1 MTLEELKRLI
11 ADGEGERLEC
21 KETTGQRGEACRTLC
36 AFLNGDG
43 GTVVFGVSRGG
54 KLTGQLVSDE
64 TKRDLARAFCDFV
77 PGIEILTEYVPV
89 DETHQAVVCRVAG
102 GPHKPYA
109 YDGRPYRRVQST
121 TTKMP
126 QDQYAAL
133 IARRGGFQSKWELQW
148 DENVSMDDVDLAEV
162 TRTAKI
168 AVAEGRLAPDV
179 NINDPKDLLRRF
191 GLLKD
196 EHPLNGAMALFGK
209 NLTFYPQCIL
219 KMAWFKGKD
228 KTIFLDNR
236 MVEGNIIQLQ
246 SEAMAFCFKHL
257 NLSGVVRGLYREEE
271 LEVPAEALRE
281 AIINALAHRLYTS
294 GGSVSL
300 AIYED
305 RVEISNPGNFSP
317 DASAQGIGAGM
328 ASTPRNPTIAKVL
341 YLRKAIEMWGRGIG
355 LILAA
360 CERAHLAAPKIYE
373 DRGFVYTVF
382 ARPTAQ
388 EWQGKVGETDEVNRD
403 VNHEV
408 NVGTN
413 GTKDGTKK
421 SDEGANGVNDGDKEV
436 LGAVNCGTNVGT
448 KDEESGTNDANDDV
462 NGTCVGTKNDLNGTK
477 EVGVGTNCKE
487 NGTNEFDDDELLLEN
502 VRNEP
507 NLSLEELAERL
518 NVSRRTVA
526 RMVEHLKAQGRIR
539 RVGGTR
545 GHWET

>member
-43 GTVVFGVSRGG
+43 GTVVFGVSRKG
-54 KLTGQLVSDE
+54 KVTGQLVSDE
-64 TKRDLARAFCDFV
+64 TKRDLARAFCDFE
-77 PGIEILTEYVPV
+77 PGIEIPTEYVPV
-89 DETHQAVVCRVAG
+89 DATHQAIVCRVAG
-102 GPHKPYA
+102 GSHKPYA

-126 QDQYAAL
+126 QEQYAAQ
-133 IARRGGFQSKWELQW
+133 IASHDGFQSKWELQW
-148 DENVSMDDVDLAEV
+148 DENVSIDDVDLAEV
-162 TRTAKI
+162 TRTAEI
-168 AVAEGRLAPDV
+168 AVAEGRLSPDV
-179 NINDPKDLLRRF
+179 NINDSKDLLRRF

-281 AIINALAHRLYTS
+281 AIINALAHRLYPS

-305 RVEISNPGNFSP
+305 RVEISNPGSFSP
-317 DASAQGIGAGM
+317 DVAAQGVVSGM
-328 ASTPRNPTIAKVL
+328 ASMPRNPTIAKVL

-355 LILAA
+355 LILDA
-360 CERAHLAAPKIYE
+360 CEKAHLAAPKIYE

-382 ARPTAQ
+382 TRPTAQ
-388 EWQGKVGETDEVNRD
+388 EWQGKVCEANGVDREVND
-403 VNHEV
+403 GTKGG
-408 NVGTN
+408 VGGTNKGVGGANNSNN
-413 GTKDGTKK
+413 GTKDGTK
-421 SDEGANGVNDGDKEV
+421 DDIN
-436 LGAVNCGTNVGT
+436 
-448 KDEESGTNDANDDV
+448 GTNDDSEE
-462 NGTCVGTKNDLNGTK
+462 G
-477 EVGVGTNCKE
+477 
-487 NGTNEFDDDELLLEN
+487 LLLGII
-502 VRNEP
+502 RREP
-507 NLSLEELAERL
+507 SLSLADLAVKFA
-518 NVSRRTVA
+518 VSRRTIA
-526 RMVEHLKAQGRIR
+526 RRIQSMKAQGRIR
-539 RVGGTR
+539 RVGGPR
-545 GHWET
+545 GTWEALK

>member
-1 MTLEELKRLI
+1 
-11 ADGEGERLEC
+11 
-21 KETTGQRGEACRTLC
+21 
-36 AFLNGDG
+36 
-43 GTVVFGVSRGG
+43 
-54 KLTGQLVSDE
+54 
-64 TKRDLARAFCDFV
+64 
-77 PGIEILTEYVPV
+77 
-89 DETHQAVVCRVAG
+89 
-102 GPHKPYA
+102 
-109 YDGRPYRRVQST
+109 
-121 TTKMP
+121 
-126 QDQYAAL
+126 
-133 IARRGGFQSKWELQW
+133 
-148 DENVSMDDVDLAEV
+148 MDDVDLAEV

-168 AVAEGRLAPDV
+168 AVEEGRLAPDV
-179 NINDPKDLLRRF
+179 DINDPKDLLRRF

-196 EHPLNGAMALFGK
+196 EHPLNGAMVLFGK

-236 MVEGNIIQLQ
+236 MVEGNVIQLQ

-317 DASAQGIGAGM
+317 DVAAQGIGAGM

-355 LILAA
+355 LILDA
-360 CERAHLAAPKIYE
+360 CEKAHLAAPKIYE

-382 ARPTAQ
+382 RRPTPQ
-388 EWQGKVGETDEVNRD
+388 EWQGKVGEADDVNRD

-413 GTKDGTKK
+413 DGTNGTKDGTKK
-421 SDEGANGVNDGDKEV
+421 YEEAANDANDGVKECLNRV
-436 LGAVNCGTNVGT
+436 SRGTNVGT
-448 KDEESGTNDANDDV
+448 KDG
-462 NGTCVGTKNDLNGTK
+462 LNGTNAEVNRDVNPDVK
-477 EVGVGTNCKE
+477 EPDKVTEQEMNLRIL
-487 NGTNEFDDDELLLEN
+487 ELL
-502 VRNEP
+502 RSDP
-507 NLSLEELAERL
+507 RCRIQDLAIRCG
-518 NVSRRTVA
+518 VSRATIDRLLKS
-526 RMVEHLKAQGRIR
+526 LKAQKRIR

-545 GHWET
+545 GVWEIL

>member
-1 MTLEELKRLI
+1 MPH
-11 ADGEGERLEC
+11 
-21 KETTGQRGEACRTLC
+21 C
-36 AFLNGDG
+36 AVYHIPTFRRKGA
-43 GTVVFGVSRGG
+43 
-54 KLTGQLVSDE
+54 
-64 TKRDLARAFCDFV
+64 RDLVRAFCDFE
-77 PGIEILTEYVPV
+77 PGIEVPTEYVPV
-89 DETHQAVVCRVAG
+89 DETHQVIVCRVVG
-102 GPHKPYA
+102 GPYKPYA

-126 QDQYAAL
+126 QEQYAAL
-133 IARRGGFQSKWELQW
+133 IASRGGFQSKWELQW

-168 AVAEGRLAPDV
+168 AVEEGRLAPDV
-179 NINDPKDLLRRF
+179 DINDPKDLLRRF

-196 EHPLNGAMALFGK
+196 EHPLNGAMVLFGK

-236 MVEGNIIQLQ
+236 MVEGNVIQLQ

-317 DASAQGIGAGM
+317 DVAAQGIGAGM

-355 LILAA
+355 LILDA
-360 CERAHLAAPKIYE
+360 CEKAHLAAPKIYE

-388 EWQGKVGETDEVNRD
+388 EWQVKVGETGEVNCD

-413 GTKDGTKK
+413 DGT
-421 SDEGANGVNDGDKEV
+421 N
-436 LGAVNCGTNVGT
+436 GTNVGT
-448 KDEESGTNDANDDV
+448 KDG
-462 NGTCVGTKNDLNGTK
+462 LNGTNAEVNRDVNPDVK
-477 EVGVGTNCKE
+477 EPDKVTEQEMNLRIL
-487 NGTNEFDDDELLLEN
+487 ELL
-502 VRNEP
+502 RSDP
-507 NLSLEELAERL
+507 RCRIQDLAIRCG
-518 NVSRRTVA
+518 VSRATIDRLLKS
-526 RMVEHLKAQGRIR
+526 LKAQKRIR

-545 GHWET
+545 GVWEIL

>member
-1 MTLEELKRLI
+1 MTLEELKRLV

-54 KLTGQLVSDE
+54 KLTGQLMSDE
-64 TKRDLARAFCDFV
+64 TKRDLARAFCDFE
-77 PGIEILTEYVPV
+77 PGIEIPTEYVPI

-133 IARRGGFQSKWELQW
+133 IASRGGFQSKWELQW
-148 DENVSMDDVDLAEV
+148 DENVSMDDVDLVEV

-179 NINDPKDLLRRF
+179 DVNDPKDLLRRF

-236 MVEGNIIQLQ
+236 MVEGNIVQLQ

-305 RVEISNPGNFSP
+305 RVEISNPGSFSP
-317 DASAQGIGAGM
+317 DAASKGVFPGM
-328 ASTPRNPTIAKVL
+328 ASTPRNPHRQGAL
-341 YLRKAIEMWGRGIG
+341 S
-355 LILAA
+355 
-360 CERAHLAAPKIYE
+360 
-373 DRGFVYTVF
+373 
-382 ARPTAQ
+382 AQ
-388 EWQGKVGETDEVNRD
+388 GDRD
-403 VNHEV
+403 V
-408 NVGTN
+408 GTRHRA
-413 GTKDGTKK
+413 D
-421 SDEGANGVNDGDKEV
+421 
-436 LGAVNCGTNVGT
+436 
-448 KDEESGTNDANDDV
+448 
-462 NGTCVGTKNDLNGTK
+462 
-477 EVGVGTNCKE
+477 
-487 NGTNEFDDDELLLEN
+487 
-502 VRNEP
+502 
-507 NLSLEELAERL
+507 
-518 NVSRRTVA
+518 SRRLREGSSCRAEDLRRSRFRLHRFHASDRTGVA
-526 RMVEHLKAQGRIR
+526 GKGWRDG
-539 RVGGTR
+539 
-545 GHWET
+545 